1 MYQSIVERLV
11 SESKRVHRIPL
22 ETKRIE
28 KTAKSL
34 SRLIPTPII
43 NDLPVPPQELIQPKV
58 AKKIISKPIVSTK
71 KVETHKIP
79 ISKPIQSRF
88 PTKRVDFD
96 DGVFWL

>member
-1 MYQSIVERLV
+1 MYESIVERLV
-11 SESKRVHRIPL
+11 SESRRVHKVPL

-28 KTAKSL
+28 RVAKNL
-34 SRLIPTPII
+34 SRLVPISDVSAMPLSTEPI
-43 NDLPVPPQELIQPKV
+43 LSKE
-58 AKKIISKPIVSTK
+58 AKKIVSKPRVQTK